1 MIFDRDDDLKNEDRI
16 IDRVCKMWDCES
28 EKLSGFA
35 YADFILLRGMI
46 DGIDQGVAFAE
57 IRCRSVK
64 KDDYDTIFI
73 SINKVMNMCKMS
85 ELTGLAPLFI
95 VEWSDQAGFIN
106 LVDVEPLGTG
116 FPRRRNPRRDA
127 SGNSNKDEPVLLL
140 KTSQFTHLWDVNQ

>member
-16 IDRVCKMWDCES
+16 IERVCQMWDCEA

-35 YADFILLRGMI
+35 YADFILLRGKVE
-46 DGIDQGVAFAE
+46 GIDQGVAFAE

-85 ELTGLAPLFI
+85 ELTGARTSI
-95 VEWSDQAGFIN
+95 HCRMG
-106 LVDVEPLGTG
+106 
-116 FPRRRNPRRDA
+116 R
-127 SGNSNKDEPVLLL
+127 SGRVYKSGAMLSL
-140 KTSQFTHLWDVNQ
+140 

>member
-16 IDRVCKMWDCES
+16 IERVCQMWDCEA

-35 YADFILLRGMI
+35 YADFILLRGKVE
-46 DGIDQGVAFAE
+46 GIDQGVAFAE

-85 ELTGLAPLFI
+85 ELTGVKSLFI
-95 VEWSDQAGFIN
+95 VEWADQAGFIDLCN
-106 LVDVEPLGTG
+106 DEPVGTG

>member
-16 IDRVCKMWDCES
+16 IERVCKMWDCEA

-35 YADFILLRGMI
+35 YADFILLRGKVE
-46 DGIDQGVAFAE
+46 GIDQGVAFAE

-106 LVDVEPLGTG
+106 LVDVEPVGTG
-116 FPRRRNPRRDA
+116 FPRRGNPRRDA

>member
-16 IDRVCKMWDCES
+16 IERVCKMWDCDF

-64 KDDYDTIFI
+64 KDAYDTIFI

-85 ELTGLAPLFI
+85 ELTGVKSLFI
-95 VEWSDQAGFIN
+95 VEWADQAGFIN
-106 LVDVEPLGTG
+106 LVDVEPVGTG

-140 KTSQFTHLWDVNQ
+140 KTSQFTHLWDVNR